1 MGNHVCERI
10 LTIVVGVQLHPT
22 LLSIL
27 ALQVPVVRDALQ
39 RDGTGIAIRS
49 RHLDDRVGVGPV
61 AQIERRND
69 LEPEL
74 REGAEERGEFQ
85 EEPGEDVRP
94 GYKFVALRQLL
105 ETAGAHVVHVETN
118 ADHRV
123 GFFVALVTL
132 VDNSANLLIAIRY
145 DVVRPANAEL
155 ERLA

>member
-27 ALQVPVVRDALQ
+27 ALQVPVVRNALQ

-49 RHLDDRVGVGPV
+49 RHLNDRVGVSPV

-85 EEPGEDVRP
+85 KKPGEDVRP
-94 GYKFVALRQLL
+94 GEELAALRQLL
-105 ETAGAHVVHVETN
+105 ETAGAHVVHVQTN

-123 GFFVALVTL
+123 GFLVALVAL
-132 VDNSANLLIAIRY
+132 VDNSANLLITVRY
-145 DVVRPANAEL
+145 DVVGPANAEL